1 MLVSV
6 TAIVV
11 FIMMILLMVTSS
23 TSHRLTMVISES
35 PSSFVVMTASISVT
49 DTGLVTDITETPLLT
64 SVIVV
69 AFEAW
74 AGLFCTCSLP
84 FLQ

>member
-35 PSSFVVMTASISVT
+35 PSSFVVMTSSISVT
-49 DTGLVTDITETPLLT
+49 DTGLVTNITETPLLT

-69 AFEAW
+69 ALGAVVFM
-74 AGLFCTCSLP
+74 GLDMTVLYV
-84 FLQ
+84 